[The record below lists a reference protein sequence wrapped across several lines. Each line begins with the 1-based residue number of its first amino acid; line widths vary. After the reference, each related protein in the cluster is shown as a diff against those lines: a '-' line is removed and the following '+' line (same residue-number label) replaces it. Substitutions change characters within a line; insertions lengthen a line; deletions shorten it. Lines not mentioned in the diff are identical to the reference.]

1 MDQNNES
8 MSRRQIRRAENKM
21 VKEAI
26 QASLELS
33 YDQEQEQ
40 IRKNYEELKN
50 RPAEPIKKEDDEIDD
65 YSSSESN

>member
-1 MDQNNES
+1 MDQNNAS

-26 QASLELS
+26 QVSLELL

-50 RPAEPIKKEDDEIDD
+50 RPSEPSKKEDDEMDD
-65 YSSSESN
+65 YSRSESN